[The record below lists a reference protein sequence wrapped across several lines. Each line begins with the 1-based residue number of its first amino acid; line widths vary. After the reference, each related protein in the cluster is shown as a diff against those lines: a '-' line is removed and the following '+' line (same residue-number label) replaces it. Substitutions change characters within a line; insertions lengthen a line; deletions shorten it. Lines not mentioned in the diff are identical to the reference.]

1 VFEVKRLFTV
11 NSGACAHHQFQ
22 SPNSAAIVGYH
33 PLLAPADAAELR
45 ALLGARIASEVQW
58 AHSEQEHMVSSH
70 FASVF
75 FFCNAFTLA
84 GAPKHDLA
92 NSHTVSEEKP
102 ELAGHGLGACFPPD
116 FDTGVGK
123 VALRS
128 SAACVCGVSPVA

>member
-1 VFEVKRLFTV
+1 MFEVTRPFTV
-11 NSGACAHHQFQ
+11 NSVACAHHQFQ

-75 FFCNAFTLA
+75 F
-84 GAPKHDLA
+84 
-92 NSHTVSEEKP
+92 SHRFYT
-102 ELAGHGLGACFPPD
+102 C
-116 FDTGVGK
+116 
-123 VALRS
+123 RS
-128 SAACVCGVSPVA
+128 AET